1 MIRIFTGDDR
11 VRAKREIEKILGSDY
26 EVIEG
31 VDLEATDLPT
41 VFYGNSLFTD
51 KRKVLIRDLNE
62 NKAAWEKLPEYLESP
77 HEIIIWEGKIDKRT
91 TLYKE
96 IKDKVEVREFIL
108 PKDRN
113 AGVVFDIYKTA
124 KWNGKKAVEMLESIK
139 LNQEPMMFVG
149 LMASQAIKEY
159 AMRQGVAEKKVLKE
173 LSKLD
178 MTLKSTATEPWLLI
192 ESFLLRLASL

>member
-11 VRAKREIEKILGSDY
+11 VRAKKEIEKILGSDY

-31 VDLEATDLPT
+31 VDLETSDLPT

-51 KRKVLIRDLNE
+51 KRKVLIRDLSE

-77 HEIIIWEGKIDKRT
+77 HEIIIWEGKLDKRT
-91 TLYKE
+91 TVYKAITKNVKIE
-96 IKDKVEVREFIL
+96 EFKL
-108 PKDRN
+108 FQENGYKK
-113 AGVVFDIYKTA
+113 AAAVFQMA
-124 KWNGKKAVEMLESIK
+124 KRDGRRAVEMLQEME
-139 LNQEPMMFVG
+139 LEQEPMMFLGV
-149 LMASQAIKEY
+149 MATEAVKEY
-159 AMRQGVAEKKVLKE
+159 ALRQGTKEKNILRE

-192 ESFLLRLASL
+192 ESFLIRLASL

>member
-11 VRAKREIEKILGSDY
+11 VRAKKEIEKILGSDY
-26 EVIEG
+26 EVIDG
-31 VDLEATDLPT
+31 VDLETSELPT

-139 LNQEPMMFVG
+139 LNQEPLMFVG

-159 AMRQGVAEKKVLKE
+159 AMRQGVTEKKILKE

>member
-1 MIRIFTGDDR
+1 MIRVFTGDDR
-11 VRAKREIEKILGSDY
+11 VRAKKEIEKILGSDY

-31 VDLEATDLPT
+31 VDLETSELPT

-77 HEIIIWEGKIDKRT
+77 HEIIIWEGKLDKRT
-91 TLYKE
+91 T
-96 IKDKVEVREFIL
+96 V
-108 PKDRN
+108 
-113 AGVVFDIYKTA
+113 YKTIA
-124 KWNGKKAVEMLESIK
+124 KNVKIEEFKLFQENGYKKAAAVFQMAKRDGRRAVEMLQEME
-139 LNQEPMMFVG
+139 LEQEPMMFLGV
-149 LMASQAIKEY
+149 MATEAVKEY
-159 AMRQGVAEKKVLKE
+159 AMSQGIREKRILRE

-192 ESFLLRLASL
+192 ESFLIRLASL

>member
-1 MIRIFTGDDR
+1 MIRVFTGDDR
-11 VRAKREIEKILGSDY
+11 VRAKKEIEKILGSDY

-31 VDLEATDLPT
+31 VDLETDDLPT

-77 HEIIIWEGKIDKRT
+77 HEIIIWEGKLDKRT
-91 TLYKE
+91 T
-96 IKDKVEVREFIL
+96 V
-108 PKDRN
+108 
-113 AGVVFDIYKTA
+113 YKTIA
-124 KWNGKKAVEMLESIK
+124 KNVKIEEFKLFQENGYKKAAAVFQMAKRDGRRAVEMLQEME
-139 LNQEPMMFVG
+139 LEQEPMMFLGV
-149 LMASQAIKEY
+149 MATEAVKEY
-159 AMRQGVAEKKVLKE
+159 AMSQGIREKRILRE

-192 ESFLLRLASL
+192 ESFLIRLASL

>member
-11 VRAKREIEKILGSDY
+11 VRAKKEIEKILGSDY

-31 VDLEATDLPT
+31 VDLETSDLPT

-51 KRKVLIRDLNE
+51 KRKVLIRDLSE

-91 TLYKE
+91 TVYKAITKNVKIE
-96 IKDKVEVREFIL
+96 EFKL
-108 PKDRN
+108 
-113 AGVVFDIYKTA
+113 FQE
-124 KWNGKKAVEMLESIK
+124 NGYKKAAAVFQMAKRDGRRAVKMLQEMELE
-139 LNQEPMMFVG
+139 QEPMMFLGV
-149 LMASQAIKEY
+149 MATEAVKEY
-159 AMRQGVAEKKVLKE
+159 ALRQGTKEKNILRE

-192 ESFLLRLASL
+192 ESFLIRLASL